1 MDNLA
6 LWIGIVIGTGLVL
19 ALVIV
24 PARPARRIRQRADIR
39 REWTQARPNWG
50 GSDGWEGR
58 E

>member
-1 MDNLA
+1 MGLILA
-6 LWIGIVIGTGLVL
+6 MPVAVGMLIIVAGIAWPMLRRK
-19 ALVIV
+19 
-24 PARPARRIRQRADIR
+24 PKARPLDDIR